1 MIQQI
6 VKWFLLTIL
15 IISSISFI
23 IVLQSNYLAAELT
36 ARSIPIAIVV
46 GFSSLA
52 VAIMFRK

>member
-23 IVLQSNYLAAELT
+23 IVIQSNYIAAELA

-46 GFSSLA
+46 GLSSLA

>member
-1 MIQQI
+1 VIQQI

-23 IVLQSNYLAAELT
+23 IVIQSNYIADALA

-46 GFSSLA
+46 GLSSLA

>member
-6 VKWFLLTIL
+6 VKCFLLTIL

-23 IVLQSNYLAAELT
+23 FVIQSNYIAYELA

-46 GFSSLA
+46 GLSSLA